1 MSITTGRLIWITG
14 LAGSGK
20 STIAKSLTTALK
32 DQGEFVVYLDG
43 DLLREAFGN
52 EYGYD
57 RATRQMLSFKY
68 ARLSKMLADQGATVV
83 GAFIA
88 MFHEVHWNRDNIEN
102 YYEIFVEVP
111 MEELF
116 RRDQKQ
122 LYSSSQDGNQSDV
135 VGLDQAA
142 EFPLNPTLTV
152 YNYGAQDCEQ
162 FVRQILDLMS

>member
-1 MSITTGRLIWITG
+1 MASRRLRKVC
-14 LAGSGK
+14 S
-20 STIAKSLTTALK
+20 ALK

-43 DLLREAFGN
+43 DLLREAFGS

-88 MFHEVHWNRDNIEN
+88 MFHELHAWNRDNIEN

-111 MEELF
+111 MENYPSVKNKCTAPAKMATKVMWSAWIK
-116 RRDQKQ
+116 RRNFHSIVLDGLQ
-122 LYSSSQDGNQSDV
+122 LWRAR
-135 VGLDQAA
+135 L
-142 EFPLNPTLTV
+142 
-152 YNYGAQDCEQ
+152 
-162 FVRQILDLMS
+162 